1 MRPDIGLHTLLSTLP
16 PETAHHA
23 AIRLLKIW
31 QKIGTPGA
39 SPPKTDP
46 LLHQALWDRS
56 FAHPLGLAA
65 GFDKDAEVPSACLSL
80 GFSFVEVGAVTP
92 QPQPGNPAPRLFRL
106 PAQQALINRLG
117 FNNAGVEAMYQR
129 LLTYRRKSFTQP
141 VGINLGKNK
150 DTQDAAADYQVLASR
165 LGELADYMTVNV
177 SSPNTQGLRDLQ
189 ALETLLPILTTVRD
203 ALSSVSGASGSNP
216 PALLVKLSPD
226 LPDSTLTQLAKE
238 LARQKGLVDGVIL
251 TNTTLSRPDSCATLP
266 VAKETGGLSGP
277 PLRDLATQKLRLFYQ
292 ASHGKIP
299 LIGCGG
305 ISSPQDAYQR
315 MRNGAHLLQIYSA
328 FIYKGPR
335 IIDEMISGL
344 AMLARQDGFS
354 DIADVVGTDC

>member
-1 MRPDIGLHTLLSTLP
+1 MRPDIGLHTLLSILP

-23 AIRLLKIW
+23 AIGLLKIW
-31 QKIGTPGA
+31 QKIGAPGFRTGSRPTQA
-39 SPPKTDP
+39 DP
-46 LLHQALWDRS
+46 ILNQTLWNRS

-65 GFDKDAEVPSACLSL
+65 GFDKNAEVPAACLAL

-117 FNNAGVEAMYQR
+117 FNNAGVEAMYQK
-129 LLTYRRKSFTQP
+129 LLNHRRKSFSQP
-141 VGINLGKNK
+141 IGINLGKNK
-150 DTQDAAADYQVLASR
+150 DTLDAATDYQVLASR
-165 LGELADYMTVNV
+165 LGEMADYMTVNV

-189 ALETLLPILTTVRD
+189 ALETLLPILTAVRD
-203 ALSSVSGASGSNP
+203 ALNSGSNP

-226 LPDSTLTQLAKE
+226 LPDSTLTQLAQE

-266 VAKETGGLSGP
+266 IAKETGGLSGP

-315 MRNGAHLLQIYSA
+315 MRSGAHLLQIYSA

-335 IIDEMISGL
+335 IIDEITSGL
-344 AMLARQDGFS
+344 AVRARQDKFS
-354 DIADVVGTDC
+354 HIADVVGADC

>member
-1 MRPDIGLHTLLSTLP
+1 MRPDIGLHTLLSILP

-23 AIRLLKIW
+23 AIGLLKIW
-31 QKIGTPGA
+31 QKIGAPGFRTGSRPTQA
-39 SPPKTDP
+39 DP
-46 LLHQALWDRS
+46 ILNQTLWNRS

-65 GFDKDAEVPSACLSL
+65 GFDKNAEVPAACLAL

-129 LLTYRRKSFTQP
+129 LLNHRRKSFTQP

-150 DTQDAAADYQVLASR
+150 DTLDAAADYQVLASR
-165 LGELADYMTVNV
+165 LGEMADYMTVNV

-189 ALETLLPILTTVRD
+189 ALETLLPILTAVRD
-203 ALSSVSGASGSNP
+203 ALNSGSNP

-226 LPDSTLTQLAKE
+226 LPDSTLTQLAQE

-266 VAKETGGLSGP
+266 IAKETGGLSGP
-277 PLRDLATQKLRLFYQ
+277 PLRDLATRKLRLFYQ

-315 MRNGAHLLQIYSA
+315 MRSGAHLLQIYSA

-335 IIDEMISGL
+335 IIDEITSGL
-344 AMLARQDGFS
+344 AVRARQDKFS
-354 DIADVVGTDC
+354 HIADVVGADC

>member
-1 MRPDIGLHTLLSTLP
+1 MGPDIGLHTLLSRLP

-31 QKIGTPGA
+31 QKIGTPRLK
-39 SPPKTDP
+39 PIETDP
-46 LLHQALWDRS
+46 LLNQTLWNRS

-65 GFDKDAEVPSACLSL
+65 GFDKNAEVPAACLSL

-92 QPQPGNPAPRLFRL
+92 HPQPGNPAPRLFRL
-106 PAQQALINRLG
+106 PTQQALINRLG

-129 LLTYRRKSFTQP
+129 LLNHRRKSFPQP

-150 DTQDAAADYQVLASR
+150 DTLDAAADYQVLASR

-203 ALSSVSGASGSNP
+203 ALPSGSNV

-266 VAKETGGLSGP
+266 IAKETGGLSGP

-335 IIDEMISGL
+335 IIDEIISGL
-344 AMLARQDGFS
+344 AVLARQDGFS

>member
-1 MRPDIGLHTLLSTLP
+1 MRPDIGLHTLLGTLP

-23 AIRLLKIW
+23 AINLLKIW
-31 QKIGTPGA
+31 QKIGTPGFRIGA
-39 SPPKTDP
+39 KPAKTDP
-46 LLHQALWDRS
+46 LLNQTLWNRPFD
-56 FAHPLGLAA
+56 HPLGLAA
-65 GFDKDAEVPSACLSL
+65 GFDKNAEVPAACLAL

-92 QPQPGNPAPRLFRL
+92 RPQPGNPAPRLFRL

-117 FNNAGVEAMYQR
+117 FNNDGVEAMYQQ
-129 LLTYRRKSFTQP
+129 LLTHRRKSFTQP

-150 DTQDAAADYQVLASR
+150 DTQDAAADYRLLASR

-189 ALETLLPILTTVRD
+189 ALETLLPILTAVRD
-203 ALSSVSGASGSNP
+203 ALPSDSNS

-226 LPDSTLTQLAKE
+226 LPNSTLTQLAKE
-238 LARQKGLVDGVIL
+238 LTRQKGLVDGVIL

-266 VAKETGGLSGP
+266 VAKEIGGLSGP

-292 ASHGKIP
+292 ASQGKIP

-305 ISSPQDAYQR
+305 ISNAQDAYQR
-315 MRNGAHLLQIYSA
+315 LRNGAHLLQIYSA

-335 IIDEMISGL
+335 IIDEITSGL
-344 AMLARQDGFS
+344 AALVRQDGFS